1 MVNTLQLGPGF
12 SFYFSLCPNLP
23 LYFFFSLI
31 LEINNQTN
39 LKALSELSLI
49 NFIVILKKKCSTEY
63 NIEHKTFLQQFRCN
77 IMLVYIR
84 VGAFIFF
91 PCTSTAFQI
100 ALWEFNKHF

>member
-12 SFYFSLCPNLP
+12 SFYFSLSPNLP

-49 NFIVILKKKCSTEY
+49 NLIVIKKNVLLNTMLST
-63 NIEHKTFLQQFRCN
+63 K
-77 IMLVYIR
+77 
-84 VGAFIFF
+84 
-91 PCTSTAFQI
+91 PS
-100 ALWEFNKHF
+100 FNNLGVL